1 VIFCKETFAAALLER
16 KTQALRHS
24 SNNPDLRSSLDS
36 GLSSKQAIT
45 HALVRPLKLLLLSPI
60 VTLMSIYT
68 AIIYG
73 ILYLLFTTYTF
84 VYEEN
89 YGFSPSTVGLSYIST
104 GIGFFLGLFLI
115 GGSADRIFRRLKEK
129 NNGVAKPEYRLPP
142 LLFGAWFVPAG
153 LFLYGWTA
161 QYHIQWAVPMLGG
174 LLFGIGMIAALLC
187 IQNYLIDAFG
197 SYAASAL
204 AANTLLRSIVGGLLP
219 LAGLKM
225 YDALGL
231 GWGNSLIGFLSL
243 AMIPIPF
250 AFYKYGE
257 VIRKKYPVKL

>member
-1 VIFCKETFAAALLER
+1 VLLER
-16 KTQALRHS
+16 KTVALRKS
-24 SNNPDLRSSLDS
+24 TGNDALRSRLDK
-36 GLSSKQAIT
+36 GLSSKQEIK

-84 VYEEN
+84 VYEET
-89 YGFSPSTVGLSYIST
+89 YHFSSSNVGLSYIST
-104 GIGFFLGLFLI
+104 GIGFFVGLILI
-115 GGSADRIFRRLKEK
+115 GGSADRVFKALKAK

-161 QYHIQWAVPMLGG
+161 QYHIQWAVPMIGG
-174 LLFGIGMIAALLC
+174 LLFGVGMIAALLC

-197 SYAASAL
+197 AYAASAT
-204 AANTLLRSIVGGLLP
+204 AANTLLRSVVGGLLP

-225 YDALGL
+225 YNALGL
-231 GWGNSLIGFLSL
+231 GWGNSLLGFLSL

-257 VIRKKYPVKL
+257 TIRNRFPVTL